1 MEFLQ
6 SEWWLFVFSI
16 IGMIAHILKKNVK
29 GESFVDMKNYFTYN
43 PKSTILSIIATVSG
57 FVIYMTQLKVPEIV
71 KNGEIITNGVSLL
84 DMAAVFGIGYMC
96 ESFFNKYRDEP
107 ELKP

>member
-6 SEWWLFVFSI
+6 SEWWLFAFSI
-16 IGMIAHILKKNVK
+16 LGMIAHILKKNVK

-57 FVIYMTQLKVPEIV
+57 FVIYMTQLKVS
-71 KNGEIITNGVSLL
+71 NGISLL